1 MRLFRLSARLLFVHG
16 LAAVLVVAPLGLRAA
31 PVATGG
37 PLLRLPEAKSDESP
51 QGVAFRAGVQALLL
65 DKDKPSVARGHFERA
80 LKLDKGYVPA
90 VLGMAAVAQVEGRSA
105 QVESWLQQAE
115 KLEPGAPEVHLA
127 WGRYH
132 VGQGRLAQA
141 EKSFLQARDRAPR
154 TIPPLLE
161 LGDLYLKSPTHRKQ
175 ALEAFRAAVEIDP
188 ANGHAQFG
196 LGVAAAANGERETA
210 LAALDK
216 AAKLE
221 PRDPEPQRLIGRL
234 WLEAGRPD
242 DALAA
247 FDGALKR
254 QPSYLPSMLDRVD
267 ALAALRR
274 WPLAL
279 EQLAQARRIA
289 PKAAAVSLKQADV
302 HQASGQF
309 AAAKAEYLKTIELAP
324 RDPLAYNNLAWM
336 TVESKGDARQA
347 VTWARQ
353 AVALAPGSAPFHDTL
368 GWALRA
374 AGDLPAA
381 SASLAKAIEIE
392 PNMAG
397 YHFHLGV
404 IRAEMKQ
411 PAAARAA
418 LEKALALNPRLPQS
432 DEARSLLKT
441 L

>member
-1 MRLFRLSARLLFVHG
+1 MFTHG
-16 LAAVLVVAPLGLRAA
+16 LAVVLVLAPFGAMAA
-31 PVATGG
+31 PVVTGG
-37 PLLRLPEAKSDESP
+37 PLLRLPDAKSDESP

-65 DKDKPSVARGHFERA
+65 EKGKPSVARGHFERA
-80 LKLDKGYVPA
+80 LKIDGRYVPA
-90 VLGMAAVAQVEGRSA
+90 VLGMAAVAQAEGRSS

-132 VGQGRLAQA
+132 QGQGRLAQA
-141 EKSFLQARDRAPR
+141 EKSFLQARERAPR

-161 LGDLYLKSPTHRKQ
+161 LGDLYLKSPHHRKQ
-175 ALEAFRAAVEIDP
+175 ALEAFRAAVELAP

-196 LGVAAAANGERETA
+196 LGAAAAANGEREMA

-216 AAKLE
+216 ASNLE
-221 PRDPEPQRLIGRL
+221 PRDPEPPRLIGRL
-234 WLEAGRPD
+234 WLEAGRFD
-242 DALAA
+242 EALAA

-254 QPSYLPSMLDRVD
+254 QPAYLPAMLDRVD
-267 ALAALRR
+267 ALAAQRR

-289 PKAAAVSLKQADV
+289 PKAAAVALKFADV

-309 AAAKAEYLKTIELAP
+309 VAAKAEYLKAIELGP

-347 VTWARQ
+347 VAWARQ

-381 SASLAKAIEIE
+381 SASLAKAVEME

-404 IRAEMKQ
+404 IKAELKQ

-418 LEKALALNPRLPQS
+418 LEKALALDPKLSQS
-432 DEARSLLKT
+432 NEARALLKT